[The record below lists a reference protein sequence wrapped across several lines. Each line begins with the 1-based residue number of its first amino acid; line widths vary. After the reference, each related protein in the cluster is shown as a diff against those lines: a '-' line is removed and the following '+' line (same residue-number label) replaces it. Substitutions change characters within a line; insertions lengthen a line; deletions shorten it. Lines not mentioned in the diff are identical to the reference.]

1 MNPSELR
8 ILEQIEDG
16 FWEEDATFAQAIT
29 AGPRLS
35 GRYRVGLAAVVT
47 LGVSLVMLFS
57 VNLVLGLAGYAVLVG
72 AFTSLLRRRPVN
84 PVNQSPLTVFH
95 RLTAG
100 LFRNTE
106 AAIEAGLD

>member
-1 MNPSELR
+1 MNRNELR

-16 FWEEDATFAQAIT
+16 FWQEDATFAQAIT

-47 LGVSLVMLFS
+47 FGVSLVMLFS
-57 VNLVLGLAGYAVLVG
+57 VNLVFGLAGYAVLVG

-84 PVNQSPLTVFH
+84 PVNQSPLVVFH

-100 LFRNTE
+100 LFRDTE
-106 AAIEAGLD
+106 PAIEAGLD